1 MIKVTKVT
9 NFAADI
15 SWETGS
21 SKERV
26 YLMQA
31 ERDQLHSERAKLK
44 VAAVGREDR
53 EAAWSNQ
60 LQVLQEE
67 LADLSKERTRL
78 QAENRNLRSQSSS
91 LLAQIRIL
99 GPGHSELEMKAR
111 RAASSEKAGKDELNQ
126 LLADQARLQ
135 RLNDQLQA
143 LAFAFAGK
151 IPRETGRSEERE
163 ASLQAER
170 DQLSSEQAKLKA
182 AAVGREDRE
191 AALSNQVRVLQEEL
205 ADLSKESACLQIS
218 TLHVDHSKL
227 EVGARRAATSKKAG
241 NDELNQL
248 LANQAR
254 LQGLQDQLQADYEEL
269 ARERKELMVS
279 ERGEER

>member
-1 MIKVTKVT
+1 M
-9 NFAADI
+9 
-15 SWETGS
+15 E
-21 SKERV
+21 
-26 YLMQA
+26 
-31 ERDQLHSERAKLK
+31 
-44 VAAVGREDR
+44 
-53 EAAWSNQ
+53 
-60 LQVLQEE
+60 
-67 LADLSKERTRL
+67 
-78 QAENRNLRSQSSS
+78 
-91 LLAQIRIL
+91 
-99 GPGHSELEMKAR
+99 AR
-111 RAASSEKAGKDELNQ
+111 RTATSKKAGKDELNQ

-135 RLNDQLQA
+135 RLHDQLQA

-182 AAVGREDRE
+182 TAVGRE

-227 EVGARRAATSKKAG
+227 EVEARRAATSKKAG